1 MAPNSSEEQT
11 YYFDKTV
18 FLRSTLFLQHAII
31 MDMLHNTSRDGGSTE
46 LYTVYTVE
54 IALHCSNSSMYAYIC
69 ILLGKDRTLLEWAD
83 KLLSK
88 MWGDGV
94 YGLMDGWTVMTT

>member
-1 MAPNSSEEQT
+1 M
-11 YYFDKTV
+11 
-18 FLRSTLFLQHAII
+18 RSTLYLQHAII
-31 MDMLHNTSRDGGSTE
+31 IDMLHYTSRDGGSTE
-46 LYTVYTVE
+46 LYTVYTVYTVE
-54 IALHCSNSSMYAYIC
+54 IALHCLNSSMYAYIC

-94 YGLMDGWTVMTT
+94 YGLMDGWTTLRLL